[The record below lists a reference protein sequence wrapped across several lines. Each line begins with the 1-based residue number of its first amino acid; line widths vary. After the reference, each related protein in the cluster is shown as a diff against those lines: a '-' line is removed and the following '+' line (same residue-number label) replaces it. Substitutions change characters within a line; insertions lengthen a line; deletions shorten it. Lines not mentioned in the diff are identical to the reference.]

1 MDRIGNYLAPD
12 HRRCDDYF
20 SAAEEAALHG
30 EWEAAATQ
38 FNQFLIAMQH
48 HFVKEE
54 TVLFPAFEQCTH
66 LTGGPTGVMRME
78 HTQMREL
85 FQDLQQALA
94 SHDANAYA
102 GAAETLLIL
111 MQQHNLKEEQM
122 LYRMCDQMLAQE
134 SADLIER
141 MNAIAP

>member
-20 SAAEEAALHG
+20 SAAEEAAQQG
-30 EWEAAATQ
+30 EWTAAATQ
-38 FNQFLIAMQH
+38 FNQFLLAMNY

-54 TVLFPAFEQCTH
+54 TVLFPAFEQCTGH
-66 LTGGPTGVMRME
+66 AGGPTEVMRME

-85 FQDLQQALA
+85 FLDLQQAIA
-94 SHDANAYA
+94 SRDANAYA

-134 SADLIER
+134 SADLIEL
-141 MNAIAP
+141 MNAISQ

>member
-12 HRRCDDYF
+12 HRQCDDYF
-20 SAAEEAALHG
+20 SAAEEAAQQG
-30 EWEAAATQ
+30 EWTAATAQ

-54 TVLFPAFEQCTH
+54 TVLFPAFEQSTRNA
-66 LTGGPTGVMRME
+66 GGPTEVMRME

-85 FQDLQQALA
+85 FQDLQQAIA
-94 SHDANAYA
+94 SRDANAYA

-134 SADLIER
+134 SGDLIER
-141 MNAIAP
+141 MNAIPQ

>member
-12 HRRCDDYF
+12 HRCCDDYF
-20 SAAEEAALHG
+20 SAAEEAAQQG
-30 EWEAAATQ
+30 GWEAAATQ
-38 FNQFLIAMQH
+38 FNQFLLAMNH

-54 TVLFPAFEQCTH
+54 TVLFPAFEQCTRN
-66 LTGGPTGVMRME
+66 TGGPTEVMRME
-78 HTQMREL
+78 HAQMREL
-85 FQDLQQALA
+85 FQDLQQAIA
-94 SHDANAYA
+94 SRDANAYA

-134 SADLIER
+134 STDLIER
-141 MNAIAP
+141 MNAIPQ

>member
-1 MDRIGNYLAPD
+1 MDRIGNYLTPD

-20 SAAEEAALHG
+20 SAAEEAALQG
-30 EWEAAATQ
+30 GWEAAEAQ
-38 FNQFLIAMQH
+38 FNHFLIAMQH

-54 TVLFPAFEQCTH
+54 TVLFPAFEQCTGH
-66 LTGGPTGVMRME
+66 AGGPTEVMRME
-78 HTQMREL
+78 HAQMREL
-85 FQDLQQALA
+85 FQAMQQALA
-94 SHDANAYA
+94 SRDANAYA

-141 MNAIAP
+141 MNAIAQ